1 MIKMIKS
8 ALFYQINLGKC
19 YYLLEITFDW
29 LNKIS
34 IDLIHLIN
42 TECWICLK
50 EYIILDLFKLSLILE
65 LISMGKQWKWV
76 KLKLLKFFYN
86 KVINHWFSLVKWYKS
101 IAEIEWQRRSWQKAS
116 LSQSMK
122 TAFFNFP

>member
-19 YYLLEITFDW
+19 YYLLEITFDR

-42 TECWICLK
+42 TECWIRLK
-50 EYIILDLFKLSLILE
+50 EYIILDLFKLSSILE
-65 LISMGKQWKWV
+65 LISMGKQ
-76 KLKLLKFFYN
+76 
-86 KVINHWFSLVKWYKS
+86 
-101 IAEIEWQRRSWQKAS
+101 
-116 LSQSMK
+116 
-122 TAFFNFP
+122 